1 MLIGG
6 SRWLAARIRS
16 CDQLV
21 QSANTARQI
30 DPQLAVVYWSQMVER
45 GAHHTNALCV
55 VAA

>member
-21 QSANTARQI
+21 QLADTARQI
-30 DPQLAVVYWSQMVER
+30 DPQPAAVYWSQMVEQ
-45 GAHHTNALCV
+45 GAHHTKALCV